1 MKFSIKGFSL
11 RMWSHLQ
18 GKSLMENFIICTVN
32 NYSYLSTE
40 RKNDIIQ
47 RILSKTNSLLEL
59 QLNKIG
65 KIFAAEYIIHI
76 FIWMGSVRLNR
87 SPKLGN
93 KIIIRIILRMVAI
106 IFAKSFEIA
115 RRQRQAPSLP
125 SRNKTLA
132 IALKKCSVV
141 VWFWLIPLPYFFCSC
156 L

>member
-1 MKFSIKGFSL
+1 M
-11 RMWSHLQ
+11 
-18 GKSLMENFIICTVN
+18 
-32 NYSYLSTE
+32 
-40 RKNDIIQ
+40 
-47 RILSKTNSLLEL
+47 NSLLEL

-65 KIFAAEYIIHI
+65 TIFAVEYIIHI
-76 FIWMGSVRLNR
+76 FIWTGSVRLNR